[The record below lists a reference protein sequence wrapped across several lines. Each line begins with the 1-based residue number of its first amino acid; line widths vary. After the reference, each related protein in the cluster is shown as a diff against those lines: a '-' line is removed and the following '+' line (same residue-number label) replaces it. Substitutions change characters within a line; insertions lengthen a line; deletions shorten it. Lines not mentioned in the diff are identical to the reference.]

1 MTAGRIPRPTKIQV
15 DLRGDPS
22 KRRKNCV
29 EPEAPSGRPACPEQ
43 LKQDTIAAQ
52 EWESVRDQLQVLGVL
67 STVDVVLLEL
77 YAKTYSRYRH
87 AEAQID
93 KFGEVLISPNSKT
106 PMVSP
111 YYTAR
116 NRYATDISKYLIEL
130 GLTPAARARMRIA
143 VEDKKP
149 DSKWANIM
157 KVV

>member
-1 MTAGRIPRPTKIQV
+1 MARIPRPTKIQV

-22 KRRKNCV
+22 RRRKNCI
-29 EPEAPSGRPACPEQ
+29 EPEAPSGRPVCPDQ

-52 EWESVRDQLQVLGVL
+52 EWESVCNQLETLGVL

-77 YAKTYSRYRH
+77 YSKTYSRYRQ

-93 KFGEVLISPNSKT
+93 KYGEVLISPNTKT

-116 NRYATDISKYLIEL
+116 NRYATDLAKYLVEL
-130 GLTPAARARMRIA
+130 GLTPAARARMRLEA
-143 VEDKKP
+143 PKDKT
-149 DSKWANIM
+149 DSKWANLIRIAN
-157 KVV
+157 

>member
-1 MTAGRIPRPTKIQV
+1 MARIPRPKSIQV

-29 EPEAPSGRPACPEQ
+29 EPIAPPSRPTCPDH
-43 LKQDTIAAQ
+43 LRNDAIAAN
-52 EWESVRDQLQVLGVL
+52 EWDSVCNQLEILGVL

-77 YAKTYSRYRH
+77 YSKTYSRYRH

-93 KFGEVLISPNSKT
+93 KFGEVLISPNTKT

-116 NRYATDISKYLIEL
+116 NRYAADLSKYLIEL
-130 GLTPAARARMRIA
+130 GLTPAARARMR
-143 VEDKKP
+143 VDVTEQKP
-149 DSKWANIM
+149 NSKWADLIRIAS
-157 KVV
+157 